1 MAFKKGDK
9 AVFPALKGNKLAV
22 KAFASHLQTNVE
34 RYQAGWTHVFILRE
48 KECELIAA
56 LGGDP
61 SPQERVIIADAV
73 KTMLYVG
80 TLDEYLISLDGGIV
94 AKGKVIPVVDRRT
107 KLAGHLREDLRALG
121 LHRRVKTLSL
131 SDVLSQEDDGS
142 NEQGQ

>member
-1 MAFKKGDK
+1 
-9 AVFPALKGNKLAV
+9 
-22 KAFASHLQTNVE
+22 
-34 RYQAGWTHVFILRE
+34 
-48 KECELIAA
+48 
-56 LGGDP
+56 
-61 SPQERVIIADAV
+61 
-73 KTMLYVG
+73 MLYVG